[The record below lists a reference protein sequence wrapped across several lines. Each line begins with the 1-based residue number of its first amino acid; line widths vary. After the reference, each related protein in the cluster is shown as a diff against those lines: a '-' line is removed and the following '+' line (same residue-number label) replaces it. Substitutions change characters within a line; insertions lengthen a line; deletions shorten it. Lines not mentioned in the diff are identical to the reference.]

1 MTEAKLRLP
10 PTQHFYD
17 AAMRRSAEI
26 DQQVR
31 GTEARSVS
39 LDEARDMALR
49 HLHEMERRR
58 AESAAEAWT
67 TDEEESLRKI
77 EFGRV
82 EITDQERLDEIESM
96 RRHIERY
103 AARIKYLEAEIQ
115 PGSGNDSSGET
126 SYHTTESPTIA
137 TQ

>member
-26 DQQVR
+26 NQQVR

-39 LDEARDMALR
+39 LAEARDMALR

-58 AESAAEAWT
+58 AESASEVPCLSAPDRYVWT

-82 EITDQERLDEIESM
+82 TLTDQERLDEIESM

-115 PGSGNDSSGET
+115 PGSGD
-126 SYHTTESPTIA
+126 A
-137 TQ
+137 A

>member
-17 AAMRRSAEI
+17 AARRRSAEI
-26 DQQVR
+26 NQQVR

-82 EITDQERLDEIESM
+82 TLTDQERLDEIESM

-103 AARIKYLEAEIQ
+103 AARIKYLEAE
-115 PGSGNDSSGET
+115 
-126 SYHTTESPTIA
+126 
-137 TQ
+137 

>member
-17 AAMRRSAEI
+17 AAMQRSAEI
-26 DQQVR
+26 NR
-31 GTEARSVS
+31 GIRSRSVS

-49 HLHEMERRR
+49 YLHEMERRR
-58 AESAAEAWT
+58 AESAAEVPCLSAPDRYVWT

-82 EITDQERLDEIESM
+82 EITDQERLDKIESM

-103 AARIKYLEAEIQ
+103 AARIKYLEAETQ
-115 PGSGNDSSGET
+115 PGRGD
-126 SYHTTESPTIA
+126 A
-137 TQ
+137 A